1 MNLFTKQKQTQR
13 LREQTYA
20 SDEVGERDR
29 LRVRDGRIYTAL
41 FKMGSQQ
48 GSTIQHRELCS
59 VFCGSLDGRGV
70 WGKMNGCVWLSP
82 FAAHLKLSQ
91 RCSSITTLLI
101 GYTPIQNKK
110 FKKLEENLN
119 K

>member
-13 LREQTYA
+13 FREQTYA

-70 WGKMNGCVWLSP
+70 WGKMNGCVCMAESLCCPSET
-82 FAAHLKLSQ
+82 
-91 RCSSITTLLI
+91 ITTLFIYHNIVNRL
-101 GYTPIQNKK
+101 YSNTK
-110 FKKLEENLN
+110 
-119 K
+119 